1 MAGRFSSLRTGAAAV
16 APARVALRWRPE
28 AGSSPSSMKPGSN
41 FVRVALVGDAAS
53 RLYRAA
59 RFLRQLE
66 HLPYRQTCQVALCGI
81 PPFGGYCEQETEPNQ
96 WKSDYAGIPAHSP
109 GRTSL
114 DSQVIGLE
122 TQSVIRRTKAD
133 SGKGKSRRTNVWLRW
148 G

>member
-1 MAGRFSSLRTGAAAV
+1 MAPGGRFIAEQYETRFKLCASGSGRWCRLPFVSCRSVSETTRASALPADMPGCPLRNT
-16 APARVALRWRPE
+16 
-28 AGSSPSSMKPGSN
+28 
-41 FVRVALVGDAAS
+41 
-53 RLYRAA
+53 
-59 RFLRQLE
+59 
-66 HLPYRQTCQVALCGI
+66 
-81 PPFGGYCEQETEPNQ
+81 PFGGYCEQETEPNQ

-148 G
+148 GWWGRPWSGPVCRSQL

>member
-81 PPFGGYCEQETEPNQ
+81 PPLADIASKRQN
-96 WKSDYAGIPAHSP
+96 
-109 GRTSL
+109 RTSRKVTMPESPL
-114 DSQVIGLE
+114 IPLE
-122 TQSVIRRTKAD
+122 EPLWIHR
-133 SGKGKSRRTNVWLRW
+133 
-148 G
+148 